1 MDAAIVD
8 IDSYDGQ
15 QYLYER
21 EDDDKHAAYHKA
33 AIIPIL
39 PGCRSAVDCWIHL
52 SGGKQDPWHDYLQR
66 SCQKLQRH
74 EFLYQHDI

>member
-1 MDAAIVD
+1 MDAAVVD

-33 AIIPIL
+33 AIISNL
-39 PGCRSAVDCWIHL
+39 PGCRSAVDGRIHL
-52 SGGKQDPWHDYLQR
+52 SGGKQHP
-66 SCQKLQRH
+66 
-74 EFLYQHDI
+74 